1 MCEQRSIV
9 NMSLFVSILVKL
21 CKIRRNVGKGQL
33 SGLPSS
39 SACLS
44 IKFTIPPAVLGML
57 AQVDRRDAY
66 GFISP
71 ESLCSGFERVGTGKH
86 RLIA

>member
-1 MCEQRSIV
+1 MRKQKSIV

-21 CKIRRNVGKGQL
+21 CKIRSDIGKGQL
-33 SGLPSS
+33 SRLTSA

-57 AQVDRRDAY
+57 AQVDGCDTY
-66 GFISP
+66 GFIAP

-86 RLIA
+86 RLVA

>member
-1 MCEQRSIV
+1 MREQRSIV
-9 NMSLFVSILVKL
+9 NMSLFVTLLVKL
-21 CKIRRNVGKGQL
+21 CEIRSNIGQGQL

-57 AQVDRRDAY
+57 AQVDGCDTY
-66 GFISP
+66 GFIAP
-71 ESLCSGFERVGTGKH
+71 ESLCSGFERVRTGKY

>member
-1 MCEQRSIV
+1 MREQRSIV
-9 NMSLFVSILVKL
+9 NMSLFVTVLVKF
-21 CKIRRNVGKGQL
+21 CEIRRNVGKGQL
-33 SGLPSS
+33 SRLTSA

-66 GFISP
+66 GFIAS
-71 ESLCSGFERVGTGKH
+71 ESLLSGFERVRTGKH